1 MTAVAI
7 DDTFASL
14 SWWVEFVARNGGELR
29 LVPSLLERLVDHHPE
44 VSREPTGELF
54 YDIRQMKVTLAHDLE
69 ELLNT
74 RREAFDE
81 LPGEF
86 VEVNKSL
93 LVYGLPDFTSFN
105 LLDPTDCSRI
115 KRLIEVAITRFESR
129 LERVRVSMQEPN
141 RNDRT
146 LRFKI
151 EAMLRIEPSREPVA
165 FDTVLQ
171 LATQAYSVRGQD

>member
-1 MTAVAI
+1 MAHN
-7 DDTFASL
+7 D
-14 SWWVEFVARNGGELR
+14 VETRV
-29 LVPSLLERLVDHHPE
+29 VPSILERLLDDNPDI
-44 VSREPTGELF
+44 SREPIGDRF
-54 YDIRQMKVTLAHDLE
+54 YDIRQMKAAVANDLE

-74 RREAFDE
+74 RREALTD
-81 LPGEF
+81 LPVEF
-86 VEVNKSL
+86 VEANKSL
-93 LVYGLPDFTSFN
+93 LVYGLPDFTSLN
-105 LLDPTDCSRI
+105 WLDPTDCSRI
-115 KRLIEVAITRFESR
+115 KRLIEVAITRFEPR

-171 LATQAYSVRGQD
+171 LATQGYSVRGQD

>member
-1 MTAVAI
+1 M
-7 DDTFASL
+7 
-14 SWWVEFVARNGGELR
+14 ARGDPGMN
-29 LVPSLLERLVDHHPE
+29 LVPSVVERLLDARPD
-44 VSREPTGELF
+44 VSREPLGDRYYGVRE
-54 YDIRQMKVTLAHDLE
+54 MKAAVAHDLE

-74 RREAFDE
+74 RREALDE
-81 LPGEF
+81 IAPEF

-105 LLDPTDCSRI
+105 LLDPTDCNRI
-115 KRLIEVAITRFESR
+115 KRSLEAAIARFEPR
-129 LERVRVSMQEPN
+129 LERVRVAMQAPS
-141 RNDRT
+141 RTDRT

-171 LATQAYSVRGQD
+171 LATLEYSVRGQD

>member
-1 MTAVAI
+1 M
-7 DDTFASL
+7 
-14 SWWVEFVARNGGELR
+14 ARNDVETR
-29 LVPSLLERLVDHHPE
+29 LVPSLLQRLLDDHPE
-44 VSREPTGELF
+44 ISREPISDRF
-54 YDIRQMKVTLAHDLE
+54 NDVRQMKAAVAKDLE

-74 RREAFDE
+74 RREALTE
-81 LPGEF
+81 LPAEF
-86 VEVNKSL
+86 VESNKSL
-93 LVYGLPDFTSFN
+93 LVYGLPDFTSLN

-115 KRLIEVAITRFESR
+115 KRFLEAAIARFEPR
-129 LERVRVSMQEPN
+129 LERVRVSMRHPT